1 MSEPPDLRVII
12 VEDQALLAME
22 LELVLGESGCDV
34 VGCAMDQASA
44 FAIAERERPD
54 LALIDV
60 NLLDGMTG
68 PRIAQQLVSAYGTA
82 VVFLTANPEQ
92 IPDGFAGALGAV
104 SKPFDENTIRAVVD
118 FARQFIQHRTVGQPP
133 RRFRLAPWLSTPPDD
148 IAPH

>member
-1 MSEPPDLRVII
+1 LSEPPDLRVII

-22 LELVLGESGCDV
+22 LELVLGESGCDI

-68 PRIAQQLVSAYGTA
+68 PRIAQKLVSEYGTA
-82 VVFLTANPEQ
+82 
-92 IPDGFAGALGAV
+92 AGG
-104 SKPFDENTIRAVVD
+104 
-118 FARQFIQHRTVGQPP
+118 
-133 RRFRLAPWLSTPPDD
+133 RRPCGGG
-148 IAPH
+148 